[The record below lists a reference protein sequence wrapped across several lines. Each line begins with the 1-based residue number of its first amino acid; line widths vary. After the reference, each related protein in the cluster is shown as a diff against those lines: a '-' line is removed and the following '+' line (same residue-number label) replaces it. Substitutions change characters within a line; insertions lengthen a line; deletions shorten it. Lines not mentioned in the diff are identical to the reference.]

1 MAMSYLGF
9 DCSPGGMSLL
19 LGSRDLPE
27 PYDEV
32 TALLSGVERVSF
44 KTNAF
49 ERMFEQY
56 LADGSFSP
64 VYIYLRKPNGRYH
77 ALLVVAR
84 TAEGR
89 YLVIDP
95 SVHLVDGEPVYVYF
109 IRFDKTYRTITNAA
123 FAREYK
129 GSVLLSCHQWRLTGG
144 QNAP

>member
-1 MAMSYLGF
+1 
-9 DCSPGGMSLL
+9 MSLL

-44 KTNAF
+44 KANAF

-56 LADGSFSP
+56 VADSSFSP
-64 VYIYLRKPNGRYH
+64 VYIYLRKPNDRYH

-89 YLVIDP
+89 YWSSTLPFTWWTASRCMCTSFALTKRI
-95 SVHLVDGEPVYVYF
+95 EPLPTPPL
-109 IRFDKTYRTITNAA
+109 RGNTKAA
-123 FAREYK
+123 CC
-129 GSVLLSCHQWRLTGG
+129 LSCHQWRLTGG